1 MKAIGSKKRCSHCR
15 KLLRLVAFNKNA
27 WAIDGFQ
34 HLCRRC
40 QQQRHRKWYAKH
52 KDRRHAYYLAHR
64 DKMLAWHRRYH
75 IAHRARRRAYAKMYY
90 RTHRAERRA
99 YEKRHRLR
107 DLATLRTRLK
117 ALRRRV
123 LGHYSHGTMRCTCC
137 RDGHLEFLAIDH
149 IHGRGHE
156 HRKRV
161 GSGATFYQW
170 LVRQGFPHGY
180 RVLCHNCNMSRGY
193 YGYCPHESETRF
205 GQGHQINL
213 IRRRRRR

>member
-1 MKAIGSKKRCSHCR
+1 VLVSQHLTAGIGSYARQARLPNGFPRLLGPRRRWMMKAIGSKKRCSHCR

-75 IAHRARRRAYAKMYY
+75 IAHRARQRAYAKMYY
-90 RTHRAERRA
+90 RTHRTERR
-99 YEKRHRLR
+99 
-107 DLATLRTRLK
+107 
-117 ALRRRV
+117 
-123 LGHYSHGTMRCTCC
+123 TMRCACC
-137 RDGHLEFLAIDH
+137 RDGHIEFLAIDH

-193 YGYCPHESETRF
+193 YGYCPHESET
-205 GQGHQINL
+205 
-213 IRRRRRR
+213 